1 MHLVRCFFSYL
12 ISGTFGETFKR
23 AVERSIATLVGV
35 ILGFALAA
43 LFLNWP
49 VVEVVLLFVCVF
61 LQVYTSKGLYVWTT
75 LWSTVSIALLFTAL
89 SGLHGEILLV
99 RLIDTL
105 VGGII
110 GAIIA
115 VLVLPRWTGGKVK
128 AYFANLERAISDLVG
143 DTVAS
148 ITGKAT
154 TANLVAEARS
164 VDSQLYALTA
174 DFDALK
180 YESSIMGYSRDQL
193 LRLLNQL
200 KAASRYAT
208 HLANNAS
215 RRNTPLS
222 DQSFQDAL
230 IEGQTRIAANAD
242 ALLQAITDNVQPF
255 WICISSTA

>member
-1 MHLVRCFFSYL
+1 
-12 ISGTFGETFKR
+12 
-23 AVERSIATLVGV
+23 
-35 ILGFALAA
+35 
-43 LFLNWP
+43 
-49 VVEVVLLFVCVF
+49 
-61 LQVYTSKGLYVWTT
+61 
-75 LWSTVSIALLFTAL
+75 
-89 SGLHGEILLV
+89 
-99 RLIDTL
+99 

-115 VLVLPRWTGGKVK
+115 ALVLPRWTGGKVK
-128 AYFANLERAISDLVG
+128 AHFANLVRAINGLVG

-180 YESSIMGYSRDQL
+180 YESSIRGYSRDQL

-242 ALLQAITDNVQPF
+242 ALLQAITENVQPEVKDLEDIRERL
-255 WICISSTA
+255 WRANKTRIELALDPDAGTVQLVDAVYYLTRLNQAIIAMAKELNEKGYHYDAR